1 MSRASTRKPT
11 DAELSILQV
20 LWEHGPSSVRQVH
33 DVLSRDRSFAYTT
46 TLKFLQIMTDKGLVL
61 REDQGRHHLYRAR
74 QPQKNTQRRLLRE
87 LIDRAFGGSISG
99 LVVQALSAK
108 RATPAEL
115 REIRR
120 LLASLKEK
128 DHE

>member
-1 MSRASTRKPT
+1 MSKSSPRKPT
-11 DAELSILQV
+11 DAELAILQV
-20 LWEHGPSSVRQVH
+20 LWERGPSSVREVH

-46 TLKFLQIMTDKGLVL
+46 TLKFLQIMTDKDLVL

-74 QPQKNTQRRLLRE
+74 QPQKDTQRRLVRE

-99 LVVQALSAK
+99 LVVQALATK

-120 LLASLKEK
+120 LLSSLKEK
-128 DHE
+128 GHD

>member
-1 MSRASTRKPT
+1 MSTPSTPRPT
-11 DAELSILQV
+11 DAELAILQV
-20 LWEHGPSSVRQVH
+20 LWEHGPSSVREVH
-33 DVLSRDRSFAYTT
+33 DVLSRERSFAYTT

-74 QPQKNTQRRLLRE
+74 QPQKSTQRRLLRE

-99 LVVQALSAK
+99 LVMQALAAK

-120 LLASLKEK
+120 LLSSMKERE
-128 DHE
+128 HE

>member
-1 MSRASTRKPT
+1 MSKASPRKPT
-11 DAELSILQV
+11 DAELAILQV
-20 LWEHGPSSVRQVH
+20 LWERGPSSVREVH
-33 DVLSRDRSFAYTT
+33 DVLSHDRSFAYTT

-74 QPQKNTQRRLLRE
+74 QPQKDTQRRLVRE
-87 LIDRAFGGSISG
+87 LLDRAFGGSISG
-99 LVVQALSAK
+99 LVVQALATK

-120 LLASLKEK
+120 LLSSLKEK
-128 DHE
+128 GHD